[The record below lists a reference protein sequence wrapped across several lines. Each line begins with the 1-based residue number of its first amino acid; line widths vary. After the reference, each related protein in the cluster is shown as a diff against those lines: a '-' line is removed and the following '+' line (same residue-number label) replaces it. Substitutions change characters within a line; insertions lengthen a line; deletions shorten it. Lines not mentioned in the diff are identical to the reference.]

1 MRTRGNG
8 KRDGICEREA
18 TMQIARGFSIYT
30 GWRYE
35 IGQSQGVIRSYALY
49 CETCQWGDFAERIQ
63 TLDIQEE
70 VVIEIITHA
79 LAVSRSYFR

>member
-1 MRTRGNG
+1 MRTRDNG
-8 KRDGICEREA
+8 KRDGIREREA

-49 CETCQWGDFAERIQ
+49 CETCQWGHFAKKDSN
-63 TLDIQEE
+63 T
-70 VVIEIITHA
+70 
-79 LAVSRSYFR
+79 